1 MNAYEK
7 RIKILL
13 TNIDLEQFYKI
24 KQDEKLT
31 QQLSILFKNIQFH
44 ILHNHI
50 WLLDI
55 LYSSIDMKEKPKYMN
70 KIFCGNKYNNF
81 VQIEVCHKFL
91 DFLEKHFHSIFFYKD
106 EKKFNEVL
114 QLNILNILEN
124 FLKITRKL
132 KHYYLTDFEKKFL
145 EYSKYRQD
153 YMISKIKKRNN
164 FIMSYYSIFYNGT
177 AKICNNTD
185 VKRLIFE
192 YL

>member
-1 MNAYEK
+1 MNVYEK

-114 QLNILNILEN
+114 QLNILSILEN
-124 FLKITRKL
+124 FSKITRKL
-132 KHYYLTDFEKKFL
+132 KNYYLTDFEKKFL

-153 YMISKIKKRNN
+153 YMIDKIKKRNN